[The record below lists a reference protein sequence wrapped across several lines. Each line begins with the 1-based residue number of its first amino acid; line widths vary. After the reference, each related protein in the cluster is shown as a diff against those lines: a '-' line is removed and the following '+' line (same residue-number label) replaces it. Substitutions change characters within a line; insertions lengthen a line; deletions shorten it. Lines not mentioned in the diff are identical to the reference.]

1 MKRIR
6 GGMSV
11 PGAALTGADEEVGEN
26 WVVLDEFEGE
36 TAEVIA
42 RGTRIVACGGDDR
55 AALRAARARGEGDLP
70 DEVRGGGGDDRAGRD
85 VLPGQVTPQ
94 PSALPSW

>member
-1 MKRIR
+1 
-6 GGMSV
+6 MSV

-42 RGTRIVACGGDDR
+42 RGSREVSCCGDDCR
-55 AALRAARARGEGDLP
+55 
-70 DEVRGGGGDDRAGRD
+70 
-85 VLPGQVTPQ
+85 
-94 PSALPSW
+94 